1 MFQTG
6 TPWVHLPKRYGN
18 WRGIYNRLRM
28 WAVDGTWERMFT

>member
-1 MFQTG
+1 M
-6 TPWVHLPKRYGN
+6 HLPKRYGN